1 MPGGPFRLD
10 KCRAIKFACAC
21 GMGLWYVREHLRS
34 GLFHIVV
41 DDAEGA
47 FCENTMAT
55 ALCGR
60 GIAAKA
66 GPFGELVLC

>member
-1 MPGGPFRLD
+1 
-10 KCRAIKFACAC
+10 
-21 GMGLWYVREHLRS
+21 MGLWYVREHLRS